1 MDHANYAIPPLQ
13 SVFDGAKRFGLNDAE
28 VWQAFEDSVE
38 EVGAD
43 ATLSEYLQQLT
54 GELARRIL
62 HRQRCSPSAER
73 VHSGRRR

>member
-13 SVFDGAKRFGLNDAE
+13 SLFDGAKRFGLNEAE
-28 VWQAFEDSVE
+28 VWQAFEDSVD

-43 ATLSEYLQQLT
+43 ATLSEYVQQLT

-62 HRQRCSPSAER
+62 QRQRCSPSEER

>member
-1 MDHANYAIPPLQ
+1 MDHAYYAIPPLQ
-13 SVFDGAKRFGLNDAE
+13 AIFDGAKRFGLNDAE
-28 VWQAFEDSVE
+28 VWQAFDESVD

-62 HRQRCSPSAER
+62 HKQRCAPSEER
-73 VHSGRRR
+73 VHSGARR

>member
-13 SVFDGAKRFGLNDAE
+13 SLFDGAKRFGLNEAE
-28 VWQAFEDSVE
+28 VWQAFEDSVD

-43 ATLSEYLQQLT
+43 ATLSEYVQQLT

-62 HRQRCSPSAER
+62 HRQRCSPSEER